1 MDETNSGSPVEPDKI
16 SFQNLGLEPSVTKL
30 LKDSG
35 VSLLSYRML
44 DSAKYQVEGMNV
56 ALVTDDWFL
65 EDATQQE
72 LFTCIRYGIAC
83 QIGSNYDPDLDPL
96 SLLYHC
102 GRIESFAMTVQCRLK
117 GLVEL
122 RRNGK
127 KRKKN
132 LPAYVFGEVRNLK
145 KRKST

>member
-1 MDETNSGSPVEPDKI
+1 MD
-16 SFQNLGLEPSVTKL
+16 FQNLGLEPSVTKL

-96 SLLYHC
+96 SLLYQC
-102 GRIESFAMTVQCRLK
+102 GRIDH
-117 GLVEL
+117 
-122 RRNGK
+122 
-127 KRKKN
+127 
-132 LPAYVFGEVRNLK
+132 LP
-145 KRKST
+145 

>member
-102 GRIESFAMTVQCRLK
+102 GRIDH
-117 GLVEL
+117 
-122 RRNGK
+122 
-127 KRKKN
+127 
-132 LPAYVFGEVRNLK
+132 LP
-145 KRKST
+145 